1 MNHEEAFIRAFIVA
15 DKQERYVG
23 LLASSKRR
31 HGFLD
36 RLNHHLDYDP
46 ALATPVPAGEQTASG
61 IERLLRQRGAPDMC
75 HTISCHEAW
84 DARELPLHEA
94 LNLIVGFSVGTVLCC
109 IPGKLAYYEAEDL
122 RHRYIL
128 SK

>member
-46 ALATPVPAGEQTASG
+46 AFATSVPAGEQTASG

-84 DARELPLHEA
+84 DARELPLREA
-94 LNLIVGFSVGTVLCC
+94 LNLIVGFNMGTVLCC

-128 SK
+128 SR